1 MVSASDMYLSANADD
16 AQIATAVRL
25 NGLRSIQDPD
35 LKFSDQMP
43 LTRKGQRRQKVRRA
57 QGLIRLLTRKRKH
70 WFSHRDGRFA
80 KILRRNAWMHILSP
94 LAIAA
99 GGIMAI
105 MRNIAYLPETT
116 LTMALSAIEV
126 YCLASWLLA
135 RSNKS
140 FFGIRTAGVIMCGL
154 ENLLAALVHSG
165 RGKSLHMWE
174 QHTDVRETL
183 ANQ

>member
-1 MVSASDMYLSANADD
+1 
-16 AQIATAVRL
+16 
-25 NGLRSIQDPD
+25 
-35 LKFSDQMP
+35 
-43 LTRKGQRRQKVRRA
+43 
-57 QGLIRLLTRKRKH
+57 
-70 WFSHRDGRFA
+70 
-80 KILRRNAWMHILSP
+80 
-94 LAIAA
+94 
-99 GGIMAI
+99 MAI
-105 MRNIAYLPETT
+105 MRNIAYLPETS
-116 LTMALSAIEV
+116 LTMALSAIEL

-183 ANQ
+183 ANQQSQILKLKKAPMGTEVPMRADSRGFSYT